1 MLLPR
6 HKKKDKKE
14 EKEKNLLK
22 FICQRYCPEVFDK
35 SERKHLTANEK
46 RAPTPV
52 VPYVTFSSAIPL
64 SGTGGA
70 NIVSVMYLRAVY
82 PTTKKRVCRL
92 STNIWLLVLR
102 LLGCSLS
109 AYNIFLFAH
118 PLISYTYCLTLR
130 SHPYFL

>member
-6 HKKKDKKE
+6 DKKRKKKEKE
-14 EKEKNLLK
+14 EKVKRKKKSLK

-64 SGTGGA
+64 SGTVGP
-70 NIVSVMYLRAVY
+70 I
-82 PTTKKRVCRL
+82 
-92 STNIWLLVLR
+92 
-102 LLGCSLS
+102 
-109 AYNIFLFAH
+109 
-118 PLISYTYCLTLR
+118 
-130 SHPYFL
+130 